1 MYRTTVPGIFRDQ
14 EHEIYRFDDSNDFK
28 YDELEDHMLSKF
40 ALWQG
45 HVSLSG
51 RIERS
56 LLTMP
61 WLVLRI
67 GGARPNQDLRHPMK
81 MLKSWQRGAASLIS
95 ILFKVL
101 VSR

>member
-51 RIERS
+51 RIEEVAADHALAGFENRWRKAQSRS
-56 LLTMP
+56 PTPDEDVEELAEESSESD
-61 WLVLRI
+61 I
-67 GGARPNQDLRHPMK
+67 D
-81 MLKSWQRGAASLIS
+81 I
-95 ILFKVL
+95 I
-101 VSR
+101 